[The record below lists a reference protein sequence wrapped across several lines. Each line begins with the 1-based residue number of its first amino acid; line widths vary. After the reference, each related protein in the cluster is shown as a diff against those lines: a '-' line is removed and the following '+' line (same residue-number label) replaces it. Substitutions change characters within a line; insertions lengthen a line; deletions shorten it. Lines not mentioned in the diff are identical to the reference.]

1 MTTVST
7 RPARARS
14 PAGMPPKIRAVISP
28 SVLRMPC
35 TLAWPS
41 AVSCRAAPL
50 PGSSSS
56 PAPASSAMAHTR
68 PGGAGI
74 PARVSA
80 RPARTRCCRHSR
92 RSTLQAVLLPVVVV
106 VVRPRPEDLP
116 GARPTGSQPID
127 RRGLV
132 IYMAVFPNRPCPTAA
147 FPARRGC
154 RRPAVG
160 PHLTPGN
167 AAQQPSVQW
176 APDSCAG
183 ESCSSRRARPR
194 PE

>member
-106 VVRPRPEDLP
+106 RPRPEDLP

-147 FPARRGC
+147 FSGLARVPPSG
-154 RRPAVG
+154 RRPS
-160 PHLTPGN
+160 PHAGN
-167 AAQQPSVQW
+167 AAQQPSVRW